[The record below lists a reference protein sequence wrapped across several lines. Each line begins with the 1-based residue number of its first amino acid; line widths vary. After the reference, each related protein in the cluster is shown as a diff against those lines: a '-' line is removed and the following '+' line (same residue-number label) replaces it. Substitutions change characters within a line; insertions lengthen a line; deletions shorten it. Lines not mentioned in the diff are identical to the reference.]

1 MYFVSANSAWS
12 FHWTIL
18 SLYSLCLENSNRTRR
33 AQRMSGQWWAAHSYW
48 HHPSWK
54 ILSISESLFL
64 DSSLY
69 VGRHRTGGQNR
80 YCGEEE
86 DTAFVLALNFGQT
99 RPLAWLL
106 FISFRTPRR
115 DTPQR
120 RNWNICASD
129 SCICARNNCLL
140 FVHLL
145 ETLALSYEQQYSY
158 LFNK

>member
-1 MYFVSANSAWS
+1 MV
-12 FHWTIL
+12 I
-18 SLYSLCLENSNRTRR
+18 SLDNIEFIFPVPRKQQQNNKKSPENEW
-33 AQRMSGQWWAAHSYW
+33 AGWAAHSYW

-69 VGRHRTGGQNR
+69 VGRHRTGRQNR